1 MQENKNSI
9 IISTPPVPVAKYEDG
24 NDNGPRALRRT
35 LRPSCC
41 GAFFLLLLLGWGA
54 AQPATPVKSDKAPDS
69 MNAVRALPVKDPVQ
83 AKVEALLLANKYAL
97 AKVAVLV
104 KDIDRDSLLFSLN
117 PDSMYNPAS
126 CSKLLTAAMAF
137 DRLGTNHSF
146 NTVVYAGTPVTT
158 DTGTCHGNLYIK
170 GCGDPYF
177 VVERMWL
184 FVQHLVCT
192 GLKTIEGDIVL
203 DASFFD
209 SLAVGPGFDEDDSSH
224 PYVAPVNAVSANF
237 NCVSIWMRPGRTVG
251 SPVLVDVLPKA
262 ATVKVAVTALTI
274 AAGKPST
281 CGAATKKDGDKT
293 LITVSGNMPLDAGL
307 LVQYKKVFQTWEY
320 YGAMFERLLN
330 DNKIAFKGKVRLGLV
345 PDSVKSRQPF
355 YVFPSVPLYQA
366 VNSMMKVSNNY
377 MAEMI
382 FKTLSAQADST
393 PGSWEKASA
402 LALSWWKE
410 KKLPAVPKIKNGS
423 GMGDSNRMSGR
434 QIVELLRYVWGQKS
448 YLPEYLY
455 SLSSAGVDGTLKS
468 RFKDS
473 RLKGIVRAKTGTLND
488 YGVSTIAGY
497 ALCQNRN
504 VAFAVM
510 FNNCMN
516 RKQMGHWEMQEKILE
531 MVLPEK

>member
-1 MQENKNSI
+1 M
-9 IISTPPVPVAKYEDG
+9 
-24 NDNGPRALRRT
+24 
-35 LRPSCC
+35 
-41 GAFFLLLLLGWGA
+41 
-54 AQPATPVKSDKAPDS
+54 
-69 MNAVRALPVKDPVQ
+69 Q
-83 AKVEALLLANKYAL
+83 AKVQALLLAGKYSL
-97 AKVAVLV
+97 GNVAVLV
-104 KDIDRDSLLFSLN
+104 KDLDRDSPLFALN
-117 PDSMYNPAS
+117 ADSMYNPAS

-137 DRLGTNHSF
+137 DKLGTNYSF
-146 NTVVYAGTPVTT
+146 NTVVYTGTPFPPDSGV
-158 DTGTCHGNLYIK
+158 CRGNLYIK
-170 GCGDPYF
+170 GFGDPYF

-184 FVQHLVCT
+184 FVQHLVCI
-192 GLKTIEGDIVL
+192 GLKTVEGDIVL
-203 DASFFD
+203 DGSFFD

-237 NCVSIWMRPGRTVG
+237 NCVSIWMRPGRSVG

-262 ATVKVAVTALTI
+262 ATVKVAVSALTF
-274 AAGKPST
+274 ASGKPST
-281 CGAATKKDGDKT
+281 CGAATRKDGDKT
-293 LITVSGNMPLDAGL
+293 LVTVSGGMPLDAGL
-307 LVQYKKVFQTWEY
+307 LVQYKKVFQTSDY

-330 DNKIAFKGKVRLGLV
+330 DNKIVFKGKVKTGVV
-345 PDSVKSRQPF
+345 PDSLKSRQPF

-366 VNSMMKVSNNY
+366 INSMMKVSNNY

-382 FKTLSAQADST
+382 FKTLSAQADSAS
-393 PGSWEKASA
+393 GSWEKASV

-423 GMGDSNRMSGR
+423 GMGDSNRMSAR

-504 VAFAVM
+504 LAFTVM
-510 FNNCMN
+510 FNNCTN